1 MTTYDYINFSCT
13 LSSEYGTPGLYANL
27 TACENAVNDGS
38 VRPVLILNPLWS
50 ASKKTSLPLLINK
63 LGDGYQQIV
72 FQGVDFINEEWHEE
86 WSITSP
92 VLIGTKVDG
101 LLNQL
106 RFLCITS
113 FLWSPNNGV
122 IDYQEFT
129 CDGWQ
134 KTRLG
139 VNQYQITTNFK
150 KIRDRKNEFL
160 NLLISSYIIVCPP
173 LSGFKLAASVDS
185 DAKKFNWQQIA
196 GNKTVLFDNNTIKE
210 PTIFIQSTCYT
221 TGCDDGTGLP
231 IILRV
236 SLASNPNR
244 YQDIIVYN
252 TLTSTNF
259 GNSVSQGVLSDRVC
273 QKVTF
278 FPAPLYPQKAY
289 CGEEGTSIFV
299 HWNPPS
305 CESQFVIG
313 YSLVVNTTGSY
324 IEVDY
329 VDVSEERTFF
339 LEFNK
344 HYKIVTVFSFYGK
357 IVRTPSDIIYLS
369 TSETQHFLFGDDSFS
384 SGLSIGKLTDSYSKV
399 NLKVTTYEYNDIYN
413 SLLSISKL
421 TQSYSKTDLKVTSY
435 EYQDNYTSQIS
446 ISKLNS
452 SYAKIN
458 LGGVVIG

>member
-1 MTTYDYINFSCT
+1 MTNYDYINFSCT
-13 LSSEYGTPGLYANL
+13 LSGVYGSPGLYATL
-27 TACENAVNDGS
+27 ADCENAVNDGS
-38 VRPVLILNPLWS
+38 VKPVLILNPLWS
-50 ASKKTSLPLLINK
+50 ASKKASLPLLINK

-72 FQGVDFINEEWHEE
+72 FQGVDLINEE

-92 VLIGTKVDG
+92 VLIGTEVDE

-106 RFLCITS
+106 RSLCTIS
-113 FLWSPNNGV
+113 FFWSPNNGV
-122 IDYQEFT
+122 IDYREFV
-129 CDGWQ
+129 CDEWQ
-134 KTRLG
+134 KIRVG
-139 VNQYQITTNFK
+139 VNQYQLTTTFRKIGGK
-150 KIRDRKNEFL
+150 KDRFL
-160 NLLISSYIIVCPP
+160 NLLIPSYIIVCPP
-173 LSGFKLAASVDS
+173 TAGFKLGGTIES
-185 DAKKFNWQQIA
+185 DATQFKWEQIA

-236 SLASNPNR
+236 SLASNPGI
-244 YQDIIVYN
+244 YWDIIVYN
-252 TLTSTNF
+252 TLTSTYF

-289 CGEEGTSIFV
+289 CGEEGTLISV

-313 YSLVVNTTGSY
+313 YSLVANTTGSY

-369 TSETQHFLFGDDSFS
+369 TSETQHFLFGDDTYN
-384 SGLSIGKLTDSYSKV
+384 GLSTNKLTDGYSKV

-413 SLLSISKL
+413 GLSISKL
-421 TQSYSKTDLKVTSY
+421 TQGYSKTDLKVTSY

-446 ISKLNS
+446 ISKLTS
-452 SYAKIN
+452 SYVKIN
-458 LGGVVIG
+458 LGGIVIG